1 MSIMQQVTQASLTRQ
16 EQLRVWLRR
25 MNLTQA
31 KIAELL
37 GVEAVSIS
45 RWFYGR
51 ESIPTWRH
59 GQLTSLGIPAE
70 LLPPAV
76 DKAPGPKRGKR
87 CSESFM
93 NTLPVPTE
101 GSQSAS

>member
-1 MSIMQQVTQASLTRQ
+1 MSITQQITQASLTRQ

-25 MNLTQA
+25 ANITQA

-59 GQLTSLGIPAE
+59 GQLTSLGIPSE

-76 DKAPGPKRGKR
+76 DKAPGPVRKPRQPEIR
-87 CSESFM
+87 ADMSV
-93 NTLPVPTE
+93 L
-101 GSQSAS
+101 